1 MFGFKKSCV
10 FQPLWDNYLRDEI
23 TAWPSGTK
31 TTAETNSPTS
41 AVETMTVGHP
51 PCTAVILSE
60 AKDLLRFFTAF
71 RMTL

>member
-1 MFGFKKSCV
+1 L
-10 FQPLWDNYLRDEI
+10 PLARLANHAAAEI
-23 TAWPSGTK
+23 TAWSSGTK
-31 TTAETNSPTS
+31 TPAEINSPPT
-41 AVETMTVGHP
+41 AVETMTAWHL